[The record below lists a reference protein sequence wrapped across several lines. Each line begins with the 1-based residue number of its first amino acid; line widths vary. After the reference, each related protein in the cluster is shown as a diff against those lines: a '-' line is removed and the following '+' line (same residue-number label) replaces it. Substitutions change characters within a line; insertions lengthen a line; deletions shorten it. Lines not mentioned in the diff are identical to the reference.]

1 MSRKKRPP
9 ELDGEAGW
17 VDEGRYETSAV
28 KPVKAYLDCPTCP
41 FCGSKTGLGPTQHP
55 LGDRS
60 LLCAACGKDW
70 IGTPEQIE
78 QANRADAAWD
88 RRQDGAKGPRR
99 AYVRRRSRKPT
110 EQMSL
115 FSKLPPETMEDPT

>member
-17 VDEGRYETSAV
+17 VDESKLETSP
-28 KPVKAYLDCPTCP
+28 KHRVKAYLDCPTCP
-41 FCGSKTGLGPTQHP
+41 YCGSKTGLGQTQHP
-55 LGDRS
+55 LGPTS
-60 LLCAACGKDW
+60 LLCACCGKDW

-88 RRQDGAKGPRR
+88 RRQDNAKGPRR
-99 AYVRRRSRKPT
+99 AYVGRRSRRFTDQLNLFVKT
-110 EQMSL
+110 EV
-115 FSKLPPETMEDPT
+115 EDPT